1 MFGPMECYCGRFSL
15 WVNQYTSTHTY
26 THQSKPVYIS
36 ISVIFCM
43 FCPRWEPVPRRSHD
57 PGVLFCS
64 EERLQNEST
73 WPRSRQHVQHANSL
87 HLSHA
92 LHLYTH
98 ILFMF
103 NTLYTLNMFTNILS
117 KFDKFLSFICFT
129 HFFFFA
135 FFYMFTEILHTFSIF
150 YGNRV
155 FVFYF
160 LHVLHFV
167 WSTTTYFKAWFQLKA

>member
-129 HFFFFA
+129 HCFFFCF
-135 FFYMFTEILHTFSIF
+135 
-150 YGNRV
+150 
-155 FVFYF
+155 F
-160 LHVLHFV
+160 LHVYRDFTHIFHILRKQGFCFLFFACFTFCVIHNNLF
-167 WSTTTYFKAWFQLKA
+167 